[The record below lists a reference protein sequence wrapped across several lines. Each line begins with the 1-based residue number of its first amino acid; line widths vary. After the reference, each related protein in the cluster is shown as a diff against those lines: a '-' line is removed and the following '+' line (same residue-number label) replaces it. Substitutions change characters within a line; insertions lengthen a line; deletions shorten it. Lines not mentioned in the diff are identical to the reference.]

1 MGYLEVHFKEEKFL
15 VKLLTIYGNGVI
27 LILIKGSSQ
36 HRKVIRNRQVD
47 VKHPYR
53 MKCARLLL

>member
-1 MGYLEVHFKEEKFL
+1 MGHLEVHFKEEKFL

-36 HRKVIRNRQVD
+36 HRKVIR
-47 VKHPYR
+47 KHPYR